1 MPPVPPRPAGPPP
14 AATIPPPPPGRPAA
28 YDARVPPPMPGW
40 GPGASPGGSVS
51 ERLPG
56 ADFLD
61 WLRTP
66 RPPALPGIWRF
77 GHRPRP
83 EVEPEQTPGRQLV
96 SGALIALLVGWLSW
110 SLLLNNYLWGDWWLA
125 PLFALL
131 PSSWAPSGSQAAV
144 RATNIYQALITLLFV
159 ALVARLGR
167 WPELWRRYSPWS
179 RTRREAST
187 AASPPPAPAP
197 QEDPAQ
203 WPELRAAGE
212 HAAADRLVDEA
223 YAGRLRDVDHARLV
237 RAWRSV
243 QSGQLPVETFRHDV
257 LRDGAA
263 AFPHPSG
270 RRDLPA
276 RSVPHD
282 LATGQVRLGATL
294 DDARNPYAY
303 RTAGFALGSELLAT
317 SLVAVGPAGSGKTG
331 ALVRPVA
338 EALCLQALAGRAAVV
353 VVGAEGAGLGRT
365 DNYDIVI
372 RLGHPDSVYDLDL
385 YGGTRDA
392 EEAATFLAEALVGDL
407 PQASSSGRRPSTV
420 LAQLLGPFRAV
431 HGRFPSV
438 AELRLLLDGSPKHL
452 AALRSALAA
461 GGHSALLR
469 DVESRERQAGQP
481 GDAGPLLVDRLAL
494 LDRPAFADF
503 FDTSGEGA
511 PFSFRALDHPV
522 RVRIELPARSHP
534 DAARVLARLVLA
546 QFTASVVVRGDLSL
560 FACLVLDDAAGVVT
574 AESVRGIQSLR
585 SAHAGVVLALRTLD
599 DVPRELRG
607 PLLGAAGCRMALS
620 GVAPRDGQDFAA
632 AWGTEWREIR
642 DITDR
647 QIVADEPLT
656 KVSHF
661 LRKAITGK
669 APTAQSVTVRQ
680 VERERWSASEL
691 AHALPP
697 GHAVVSL
704 TTVRGEHA
712 PPLLVDLR
720 R

>member
-1 MPPVPPRPAGPPP
+1 M
-14 AATIPPPPPGRPAA
+14 
-28 YDARVPPPMPGW
+28 
-40 GPGASPGGSVS
+40 
-51 ERLPG
+51 
-56 ADFLD
+56 
-61 WLRTP
+61 
-66 RPPALPGIWRF
+66 
-77 GHRPRP
+77 
-83 EVEPEQTPGRQLV
+83 
-96 SGALIALLVGWLSW
+96 
-110 SLLLNNYLWGDWWLA
+110 
-125 PLFALL
+125 
-131 PSSWAPSGSQAAV
+131 
-144 RATNIYQALITLLFV
+144 
-159 ALVARLGR
+159 
-167 WPELWRRYSPWS
+167 
-179 RTRREAST
+179 
-187 AASPPPAPAP
+187 
-197 QEDPAQ
+197 
-203 WPELRAAGE
+203 
-212 HAAADRLVDEA
+212 ADRLADEA
-223 YAGRLRDVDHARLV
+223 FAGRLRDVDHARLV

-243 QSGQLPVETFRHDV
+243 QAGRLPVETFRRDV

-294 DDARNPYAY
+294 DDARNAYAY

-331 ALVRPVA
+331 ALVHPVA

-353 VVGAEGAGLGRT
+353 VVGAESAALGRA

-385 YGGTRDA
+385 YGGTHDA

-420 LAQLLGPFRAV
+420 LAQVLGPFRAV

-452 AALRSALAA
+452 AALRAALAA
-461 GGHSALLR
+461 AGHSALLR

-481 GDAGPLLVDRLAL
+481 GDAAPLLVDRLAL

-522 RVRIELPARSHP
+522 RVRIELPSRSHP

-546 QFTASVVVRGDLSL
+546 QFTASVLVRGDVSL
-560 FACLVLDDAAGVVT
+560 FACLALDDAAGVVT
-574 AESVRGIQSLR
+574 ADSVRGIQSLR
-585 SAHAGVVLALRTLD
+585 SAHAGVLLALRTLD
-599 DVPRELRG
+599 DVPQELRA
-607 PLLGAAGCRMALS
+607 PLLGAVGCRMALS

-642 DITDR
+642 DVTDR

-720 R
+720 H